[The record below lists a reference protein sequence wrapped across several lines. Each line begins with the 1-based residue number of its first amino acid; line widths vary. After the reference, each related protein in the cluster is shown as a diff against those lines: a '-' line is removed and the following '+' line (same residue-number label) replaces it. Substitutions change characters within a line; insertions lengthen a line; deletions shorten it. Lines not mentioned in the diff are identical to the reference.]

1 MSQRFVIES
10 NGIWEN
16 GRQLSWGE
24 VCDTLNKLDS
34 LCDEQL
40 DEYEYIMDLER
51 ENQFLKEKIVG
62 ISALVVKI
70 NDYLHDINSI
80 IELRR

>member
-1 MSQRFVIES
+1 MTERFVIES
-10 NGIWEN
+10 NGIWDN
-16 GRQLSWGE
+16 GKQLSWGE
-24 VCDTLNKLDS
+24 LCDTLNMLDA